1 MNLENGAPA
10 PDFDL
15 VDQHGQRFRL
25 SACLSEKAVL
35 LVFFPFAF
43 SGVCSGELTGFRDHL
58 GRFETAETTL
68 MTISCD
74 PMFSLRAMADR
85 DGLFFPMLS
94 DFWPHG
100 AVASAYQVF
109 DEQAGCP
116 RRSSYVVDKAGRVRW
131 SVHNAS
137 GQARDLAEQ
146 ATQLAQAV

>member
-1 MNLENGAPA
+1 MSLETGAAA

-15 VDQHGQRFRL
+15 VDQHGQRIRL
-25 SACLSEKAVL
+25 SSHRGEKAVL

-43 SGVCSGELTGFRDHL
+43 SGVCTGELTGFRDQL
-58 GRFETAETTL
+58 GKFESADTTL
-68 MTISCD
+68 MTVSCD

-109 DEQAGCP
+109 DEMVGCP
-116 RRSSYVVDKAGRVRW
+116 RRSSYVVDKAGRVCW
-131 SVHNAS
+131 SVHSAS
-137 GQARDLAEQ
+137 GQARDLAEH
-146 ATQLAQAV
+146 AAQLAQAV

>member
-1 MNLENGAPA
+1 MSLETGAAA

-25 SACLSEKAVL
+25 SSYLGEKAVL

-43 SGVCSGELTGFRDHL
+43 SGVCTGELTGFRDQL
-58 GRFETAETTL
+58 GQFETAETTL

-100 AVASAYQVF
+100 AVASAYRVF
-109 DEQAGCP
+109 DEMVGCP
-116 RRSSYVVDKAGRVRW
+116 RRSSYVVDKAGRVHW

-146 ATQLAQAV
+146 SNQLAQAV